1 MSKSLSRVRL
11 VITGRIQGV
20 GFRCA
25 TLAAAEK
32 LVLAGWVRN
41 QREGKVEAV
50 FEGPEAAIAAMVAWC
65 REGPPAASV
74 VEVQVIYEV
83 PVGLQGFEI
92 LPTT

>member
-1 MSKSLSRVRL
+1 MSKSLSRVHL
-11 VITGRIQGV
+11 LIIGRVQGV
-20 GFRCA
+20 GFRYA

-32 LVLAGWVRN
+32 LALAGWVRN

-50 FEGPEAAIAAMVAWC
+50 FEGPEAAIAAMVVWC
-65 REGPPAASV
+65 RQGPSAAAV
-74 VEVQVIYEV
+74 VEVQVIYEA